1 MDIVSRYNKTTFT
14 QLSIIGIIICFI
26 TSSLLHFSYDWS
38 DGSVWSIIFAAA
50 NESIWEHIKILTLP
64 YLLWSFIELS
74 FLKIPLKKLI
84 ISKTVGVYSIS
95 LLTIVFFKLYTSI
108 TGKSIVFIDIFSAF
122 LWIFAGFFI
131 SYKILNSN
139 INFHSFFVP
148 ALFALLLFITMYL
161 SFTVCPPKIDIF
173 LDPISESYGIQN
185 KYLVSPTVVLPLKVL
200 SKVLLI

>member
-1 MDIVSRYNKTTFT
+1 MDIVSRYSKITLT

-26 TSSLLHFSYDWS
+26 ASCLLHFSYDWS
-38 DGSVWSIIFAAA
+38 NGSVWSILFAAA

-95 LLTIVFFKLYTSI
+95 LLTIAFFKLYTSI

-122 LWIFAGFFI
+122 LWIAAGFFI

-139 INFHSFFVP
+139 IDFNSFFVP
-148 ALFALLLFITMYL
+148 ASFALLLFITMYL

-185 KYLVSPTVVLPLKVL
+185 KYLVSPTIVLPLKVL